1 MERTIAKITKN
12 KKMFA
17 AIGTS
22 SVVVSSGL
30 LAWQLY
36 QIQSKNQEVEDNN
49 ISITCHQEK
58 QLVEQTN
65 MPQYIP
71 VPQNILDNIN
81 QFEEMKLSPVET
93 KEDLKSIIPR
103 QLRKQWRLMDLANR
117 GEYEQHLKAVRDL
130 SKLVLPDGEMM
141 QMAQSCSRRTAVGLA
156 RTEGV
161 DLRYFLSVP
170 LPPDVVDR
178 DIIDMFRE
186 ILVKLPSGSAD
197 LHDCIKYFTN
207 TALDQYVINSDD
219 HILDIDISEGFHRE
233 SHHIKSIP
241 RPSISQE
248 TIVEHCLQALLS
260 HSTVEDQCAVLITS
274 LALPLF
280 TKVVLA
286 HPNNPR
292 IKSLVGKILSNIALY
307 PSHHESLF
315 KSGWV
320 RTLATWKVSPNLLV
334 SLPATKALANMDVEY
349 GVHTFKPGIY
359 ILGPQDRHVQHK
371 NNLSNWGVDV
381 VFIHGLWG
389 GVFYSWRQ
397 QDKDNIRDCEAVVA
411 DDDEGYSF
419 CWPRDWL
426 EEDCRDHVR
435 VLGCDFD
442 SYLSQWGNNCP
453 TQSYKQNLEER
464 SEDML
469 AKLVEAGVGSRPVIF
484 VGHSMGGLIIKK
496 MLVSA
501 QTSGDLDL
509 QKFSENTKGV
519 VFYSTPHEGTH
530 IAKMNSVVKYFF
542 FPSVE
547 VQELEMDSPALLEL
561 NTYFK
566 QFVEKFKTRVISFGE
581 TIPTRHLGVDIT
593 FVPPESSNPGVGEFL
608 TVPYN
613 HMDICKPE
621 SRKSILFRKFYN
633 LLWDCVDEAM
643 PYIQ

>member
-1 MERTIAKITKN
+1 VTKN

-36 QIQSKNQEVEDNN
+36 QVRNKKQELQQD
-49 ISITCHQEK
+49 SLSCHQE
-58 QLVEQTN
+58 QQQMEQQAS

-71 VPQNILDNIN
+71 VPQNLLDSIN
-81 QFEEMKLSPVET
+81 QFEEMKLSPIET
-93 KEDLKSIIPR
+93 KEDLRSMIPR
-103 QLRKQWRLMDLANR
+103 QLKRPWRLMDLANR
-117 GEYEQHLKAVRDL
+117 GEYEQHLKAVREL
-130 SKLVLPDGEMM
+130 SKLSLPDGEMT
-141 QMAQSCSRRTAVGLA
+141 QLAQSCSRRTAVGLA

-161 DLRYFLSVP
+161 DLRYFLSKP

-186 ILVKLPSGSAD
+186 ILVKLPSGSAE

-207 TALDQYVINSDD
+207 TALDQYVTNSDD
-219 HILDIDISEGFHRE
+219 HILDIDISEGFHRD
-233 SHHIKSIP
+233 SHQIKSIP

-248 TIVEHCLQALLS
+248 TIIEHCLQALLS
-260 HSTVEDQCAVLITS
+260 HSTVEDQCSVLVTS

-280 TKVVLA
+280 TKVVHA

-292 IKSLVGKILSNIALY
+292 IKSLVGKILANISLHPA
-307 PSHHESLF
+307 HHESLF

-320 RTLATWKVSPNLLV
+320 TTLATWKSSPNLLV
-334 SLPATKALANMDVEY
+334 SLPAIKALANMDVEY
-349 GVHTFKPGIY
+349 GVHTFMPGIY
-359 ILGPQDRHVQHK
+359 MLGPQDRHVQHR

-389 GVFYSWRQ
+389 GVFYTWRQ
-397 QDKDNIRDCEAVVA
+397 QDKENIRDCETEVG
-411 DDDEGYSF
+411 DDDDGYSF

-435 VLGCDFD
+435 VIGCDFD

-469 AKLVEAGVGSRPVIF
+469 AKLVQAGVGSRPVIF

-501 QTSGDLDL
+501 QTSGDADL
-509 QKFSENTKGV
+509 QQVAENTRGV

-547 VQELEMDSPALLEL
+547 VQELEIDSPALLEL

-581 TIPTRHLGVDIT
+581 TIPTRHLGVDLT

-633 LLWDCVDEAM
+633 LLWDCVDDAM
-643 PYIQ
+643 PYVQ

>member
-1 MERTIAKITKN
+1 MERKFAQVTKN

-36 QIQSKNQEVEDNN
+36 QVQHQQKNEQDTISSHQQQE
-49 ISITCHQEK
+49 IEK
-58 QLVEQTN
+58 LIPK
-65 MPQYIP
+65 PQYIP
-71 VPQNILDNIN
+71 VPQKILDSIN
-81 QFEEMKLSPVET
+81 QYEEMKLSPAET
-93 KEDLKSIIPR
+93 KEDLKCMIPR
-103 QLRKQWRLMDLANR
+103 HIRKPWRLLDMANR
-117 GEYEQHLKAVRDL
+117 GEYEQHIKAVREL
-130 SKLVLPDGEMM
+130 SRLSLSDGEMTEL
-141 QMAQSCSRRTAVGLA
+141 AQSCSRRTAVGLA
-156 RTEGV
+156 RSEGV
-161 DLRYFLSVP
+161 DLRFFLSVP
-170 LPPDVVDR
+170 LPPSVVDR
-178 DIIDMFRE
+178 DIVDMFRE
-186 ILVKLPSGSAD
+186 ILVQLPSGSAE

-219 HILDIDISEGFHRE
+219 QILDTDISEGFHRE
-233 SHHIKSIP
+233 SHHIHSIP

-248 TIVEHCLQALLS
+248 TIIEHCLQALLS
-260 HSTVEDQCAVLITS
+260 HSTVEDQCAVLVSS
-274 LALPLF
+274 LALPLLS
-280 TKVVLA
+280 KVVLT

-292 IKSLVGKILSNIALY
+292 IKSLVGKILSNISLHPTHHDALY
-307 PSHHESLF
+307 

-320 RTLATWKVSPNLLV
+320 STLASWKASPNLLV

-349 GVHTFKPGIY
+349 GVHTFMPGIY
-359 ILGPQDRHVQHK
+359 ILGHQDRHVQHR
-371 NNLSNWGVDV
+371 NTLSNWGVDV

-389 GVFYSWRQ
+389 GVFYTWRQ
-397 QDKDNIRDCEAVVA
+397 QDKDNVREGATEVGGED
-411 DDDEGYSF
+411 GYSF

-469 AKLVEAGVGSRPVIF
+469 AKLVKAGVGSRPVIF

-501 QTSGDLDL
+501 QMSGDSVLHQL
-509 QKFSENTKGV
+509 SSNTKGV
-519 VFYSTPHEGTH
+519 VFYSTPHEGSQ

-547 VQELEMDSPALLEL
+547 VQELEMDSPALLDL

-581 TIPTRHLGVDIT
+581 TVPTRHLGVDLT
-593 FVPPESSNPGVGEFL
+593 FVPPGSSNPGVGEFL

-633 LLWDCVDEAM
+633 LLWDTVDDAM
-643 PYIQ
+643 PYVQ

>member
-1 MERTIAKITKN
+1 MERKFTQVTKN
-12 KKMFA
+12 KKMIA

-22 SVVVSSGL
+22 SVLVSSGL

-36 QIQSKNQEVEDNN
+36 QVQHQQNEVLDTLSSNQQQVENL
-49 ISITCHQEK
+49 IPK
-58 QLVEQTN
+58 
-65 MPQYIP
+65 PQYIP
-71 VPQNILDNIN
+71 VPQKILDRIN
-81 QFEEMKLSPVET
+81 QYEEMKLSPAET
-93 KEDLKSIIPR
+93 KEDLKCMIPR
-103 QLRKQWRLMDLANR
+103 QIRKPWRLLDLANR
-117 GEYEQHLKAVRDL
+117 GEYEQHIKAVREL
-130 SKLVLPDGEMM
+130 SRLSLSDGEMM
-141 QMAQSCSRRTAVGLA
+141 ELAQSCARRTAVGLA
-156 RTEGV
+156 RSEGV
-161 DLRYFLSVP
+161 DLRFFLSVP
-170 LPPDVVDR
+170 LPPSVVDR

-186 ILVKLPSGSAD
+186 ILVQLPSGSAE

-219 HILDIDISEGFHRE
+219 QILDTDISEGFHRE
-233 SHHIKSIP
+233 SHHIHSIP

-248 TIVEHCLQALLS
+248 TIIEHCLQALLS
-260 HSTVEDQCAVLITS
+260 HSTVEDQCAVLVSS
-274 LALPLF
+274 LALPLLS
-280 TKVVLA
+280 KVVLT

-292 IKSLVGKILSNIALY
+292 IKSLVGKILSNISLH
-307 PSHHESLF
+307 PTHHEALH

-320 RTLATWKVSPNLLV
+320 STMASWKSSPNLLV

-349 GVHTFKPGIY
+349 GVHTFMPGIY
-359 ILGPQDRHVQHK
+359 MLGPQDRHVQHR

-389 GVFYSWRQ
+389 GVFYTWRQ
-397 QDKDNIRDCEAVVA
+397 QDKENVRDGVTEVGGE
-411 DDDEGYSF
+411 EGYSF

-435 VLGCDFD
+435 IIGCDFD

-469 AKLVEAGVGSRPVIF
+469 AKLVQAGVGTRPVIF

-501 QTSGDLDL
+501 QMSGDSVLNE
-509 QKFSENTKGV
+509 FASNTRGV
-519 VFYSTPHEGTH
+519 VFYSTPHEGSQ

-547 VQELEMDSPALLEL
+547 VQELEMDSPALLDL

-566 QFVEKFKTRVISFGE
+566 QFVGKFKTRVISFGE
-581 TIPTRHLGVDIT
+581 TVPTRHLGVDLT

-633 LLWDCVDEAM
+633 LLWDCVDDAM
-643 PYIQ
+643 PYVK

>member
-1 MERTIAKITKN
+1 VTKN

-36 QIQSKNQEVEDNN
+36 QVRHQQQELQDNL
-49 ISITCHQEK
+49 ICHK
-58 QLVEQTN
+58 QDQRTEQQCVPTPEYIP
-65 MPQYIP
+65 MPQH
-71 VPQNILDNIN
+71 ILDSIN
-81 QFEEMKLSPVET
+81 QYEEMKLSPVET
-93 KEDLKSIIPR
+93 KEDLKAMIPR
-103 QLRKQWRLMDLANR
+103 HLRKHWRLLYLANS
-117 GEYEQHLKAVRDL
+117 GQYEQHLKAVREL
-130 SKLVLPDGEMM
+130 SRLSLTGGEMV
-141 QMAQSCSRRTAVGLA
+141 QLAQSCAMRTAVGLA
-156 RTEGV
+156 RTDGV
-161 DLRYFLSVP
+161 DLRFFLPVP
-170 LPPDVVDR
+170 LPPSVVDR
-178 DIIDMFRE
+178 EIIDMFRE
-186 ILVKLPSGSAD
+186 ILVKLPSGSAE

-207 TALDQYVINSDD
+207 TALDQYVKNSDD
-219 HILDIDISEGFHRE
+219 QILDTDISEGFHRE

-241 RPSISQE
+241 HPSISQE
-248 TIVEHCLQALLS
+248 TIIEHCLQALLS
-260 HSTVEDQCAVLITS
+260 HSTVEDQCSVLVSS

-280 TKVVLA
+280 SKVVLT

-292 IKSLVGKILSNIALY
+292 IKSLVGKILSNISLHATHHTALY
-307 PSHHESLF
+307 

-320 RTLATWKVSPNLLV
+320 ATLASWRASPNLLV
-334 SLPATKALANMDVEY
+334 SLPANKALANMDVDY
-349 GVHTFKPGIY
+349 GVHTFMPGIY
-359 ILGPQDRHVQHK
+359 LLGPQDRHVQHR
-371 NNLSNWGVDV
+371 NTLSNWGVDV

-389 GVFYSWRQ
+389 GVFYTWRQ
-397 QDKDNIRDCEAVVA
+397 QDKDNVMDCEVGGE
-411 DDDEGYSF
+411 EGYSF

-426 EEDCRDHVR
+426 EEECRDHVR

-469 AKLVEAGVGSRPVIF
+469 AKLVQAGVGTRPVIF

-501 QTSGDLDL
+501 QTSGDSTLH
-509 QKFSENTKGV
+509 QFASNTKGV
-519 VFYSTPHEGTH
+519 VFYSTPHEGSQ
-530 IAKMNSVVKYFF
+530 IAKMNSVFKYFF

-581 TIPTRHLGVDIT
+581 TVPTRHLGLDLT

-633 LLWDCVDEAM
+633 LLWDCVDDAM
-643 PYIQ
+643 PFVQ

>member
-1 MERTIAKITKN
+1 VTKN

-17 AIGTS
+17 ALGTS
-22 SVVVSSGL
+22 SVLVSSGL
-30 LAWQLY
+30 VAWELY
-36 QIQSKNQEVEDNN
+36 QVQNRKQEVLDNVSYPPERHKGEE
-49 ISITCHQEK
+49 ISKPE
-58 QLVEQTN
+58 
-65 MPQYIP
+65 YIP
-71 VPQNILDNIN
+71 VPRHILDNIN
-81 QFEEMKLSPVET
+81 QFEEMKLSPAET
-93 KEDLKSIIPR
+93 REDLKSIIPR
-103 QLRKQWRLMDLANR
+103 HLRKPWRLMDQANK
-117 GEYEQHLKAVRDL
+117 GEYEQHLKAVREL
-130 SKLVLPDGEMM
+130 SKLSLSDGDMM
-141 QMAQSCSRRTAVGLA
+141 QLAQACSRRTTVGLA
-156 RTEGV
+156 RSEGV
-161 DLRYFLSVP
+161 DLRYFLAKP
-170 LPPDVVDR
+170 LPPNIVER
-178 DIIDMFRE
+178 DIVELFRE
-186 ILVKLPSGSAD
+186 ILLKLPSDSSE
-197 LHDCIKYFTN
+197 LHDCIRYLTT
-207 TALDQYVINSDD
+207 TALDQYVNNSDE
-219 HILDIDISEGFHRE
+219 HIHDIDISEGFHRE
-233 SHHIKSIP
+233 SHHIRSIP

-260 HSTVEDQCAVLITS
+260 HSTLKEQCMVMVNS
-274 LALPLF
+274 FALPLF
-280 TKVVLA
+280 TKVIYA

-292 IKSLVGKILSNIALY
+292 LKSLIGKILSNFSLF
-307 PSHHESLF
+307 PSNHDALF

-320 RTLATWKVSPNLLV
+320 GTLARWKASNNLLI
-334 SLPATKALANMDVEY
+334 SLPAIKALANMDVEY
-349 GVHTFKPGIY
+349 GEHSFCPGIY
-359 ILGPQDRHVQHK
+359 MLCPQDRHVQHR
-371 NNLSNWGVDV
+371 NTLSNWGVDV
-381 VFIHGLWG
+381 VFVHGLWG
-389 GVFYSWRQ
+389 GVFYTWRQ
-397 QDKDNIRDCEAVVA
+397 QDKDNVRDCEADVG
-411 DDDEGYSF
+411 DENDEGYSF

-469 AKLVEAGVGSRPVIF
+469 AKLVQAGVGSRPVIF

-501 QTSGDLDL
+501 QTSGEPQL

-519 VFYSTPHEGTH
+519 VFYSTPHQGTH
-530 IAKMNSVVKYFF
+530 IAKMNSVMKYFF

-566 QFVEKFKTRVISFGE
+566 QFVEKFKTRVVSFGE

-593 FVPPESSNPGVGEFL
+593 FVPPESSDPGIGEFL

-633 LLWDCVDEAM
+633 LLWDCVDDAM
-643 PYIQ
+643 PYVQ